1 LKRKAKIPGGGAS
14 RAAPPVE
21 PVLEVIGVLREI
33 NEKGKRKVPDDAP
46 TDFVKPRWEHHVF
59 SEDGIDKHLY
69 EMGP

>member
-1 LKRKAKIPGGGAS
+1 M
-14 RAAPPVE
+14 
-21 PVLEVIGVLREI
+21 LEVIGALREI